1 MCDTHEEE
9 VKAMMK
15 KLLRVIDPSDEGL
28 KPEVAMPAL
37 LYVAGFVLGHA
48 KPDAPLPL
56 LYLQIVDDIEH
67 ARKTTVSV
75 GETQDLMERLK
86 EGSGTCCPAF

>member
-15 KLLRVIDPSDEGL
+15 KLLRVIEAGDEGL

-48 KPDAPLPL
+48 KPDAPLNV
-56 LYLQIVDDIEH
+56 LYSQVISDIEH
-67 ARKTTVSV
+67 ARSITASSL
-75 GETQDLMERLK
+75 EMQDAIERMK
-86 EGSGTCCPAF
+86 EGA

>member
-15 KLLRVIDPSDEGL
+15 KLLRVIEADDEGL

-37 LYVAGFVLGHA
+37 LYVTGFLLGKAGHGV
-48 KPDAPLPL
+48 PLSHI
-56 LYLQIVDDIEH
+56 YLQIVNDIEH
-67 ARKTTVSV
+67 ARRTSVSV
-75 GETQDLMERLK
+75 DETHDLMERLK
-86 EGSGTCCPAF
+86 EGA

>member
-15 KLLRVIDPSDEGL
+15 KLLRVIDSSDDEF
-28 KPEVAMPAL
+28 KPDVAMPAL
-37 LYVAGFVLGHA
+37 LYVTGFLLGKAGHGV
-48 KPDAPLPL
+48 PLSHI
-56 LYLQIVDDIEH
+56 YLQIVNDIEH
-67 ARKTTVSV
+67 ARRTTVSV

-86 EGSGTCCPAF
+86 EGL

>member
-9 VKAMMK
+9 VKALMK

-37 LYVAGFVLGHA
+37 LYVTGFVLGHA

-67 ARKTTVSV
+67 ARTITAAAV
-75 GETQDLMERLK
+75 ETQDAIERMK
-86 EGSGTCCPAF
+86 EGA